1 MQKFST
7 KLNVTPVKAFNKMKP
22 ISGVKQVSNTTSR
35 VDNDKT
41 SWVQSFEYDEEK
53 QELTVTFRDG
63 FTAHYPDISKELAQ
77 DFVSDESKG
86 RFVWKHLYNHK
97 YY

>member
-1 MQKFST
+1 MTKFGI
-7 KLNVTPVKAFNKMKP
+7 TPIKAFNKMKP
-22 ISGVKQVSNTTSR
+22 ITSAEQVGDTTSR
-35 VDNDKT
+35 VDNTKSN
-41 SWVQSFEYDEEK
+41 SWVKFFEYDERT
-53 QELTVTFRDG
+53 QVLTVTFRDG

-77 DFVSDESKG
+77 DFVNDESKG